1 MQASSAVAIAV
12 VPQPLAAPPA
22 ITSPSATRIT
32 IPSNSHSSRFGSRS
46 QSSLLVSVQGEHN
59 NGFGGAMKDTK
70 REHELLVPV
79 VTPTDD
85 DSDDLAAFED
95 EIAALNDEESVLVGR
110 DSDIP
115 SSTPR
120 GVMLVASSTN
130 FRSEQS
136 NDDSMPR
143 SVSACLRTKNPSG
156 GGKEKVRRLDCYD
169 IVVLVVA

>member
-59 NGFGGAMKDTK
+59 GFGGVMKDTK

-95 EIAALNDEESVLVGR
+95 EIAALNDEESLLVGR
-110 DSDIP
+110 DSDIVP

-120 GVMLVASSTN
+120 VMLVASSTN

-136 NDDSMPR
+136 NDDSMPQ
-143 SVSACLRTKNPSG
+143 SVSACLRTKNPND